1 MVLAQKLNVAGIL
14 SKAGLTLNGKATS
27 HLHADCRAGEGSLY

>member
-14 SKAGLTLNGKATS
+14 SEAGLTLGGKATS
-27 HLHADCRAGEGSLY
+27 HFLVDCRAGEGSLY